1 MHALTMEAL
10 DHVTGGGKGGANITV
25 AADKN
30 YVGLEVSFGGY
41 SVAVW
46 VSGGSVCGSVTTTKG
61 SHAGCTPS

>member
-1 MHALTMEAL
+1 MSELTMEAL

-46 VSGGSVCGSVTTTKG
+46 VSGGSACGSVSTPKG
-61 SHAGCTPS
+61 THAGCT